1 MCDNQFGIFQ
11 GCHGICVK
19 QKGFTLNILEDFF
32 QEHQCH
38 NPVLNTQYPA
48 MCDKHAILFNLVEKW
63 KDMPESIKSIVSYI
77 SNPNECPL
85 IFFELFIIGKLIPW
99 RIAVKILLEP
109 LCFWIINEE
118 HFAISILFGYRFL
131 GTKSLESGDSD
142 FLNSTSNFTYA
153 YVLDSICQILPWMMN
168 GDEDTNSLHLS
179 VDELIGIKWFKVSQM
194 MLNGFMLCLGANG
207 MPRQIPNFIPE
218 WQDVWRTRFKY
229 WMLLHLANN
238 GLDNS
243 QVDQCW
249 DYFEK
254 LLSYIR
260 ICASFAIHNPGS
272 KDSLENLY
280 NRLVE
285 YDESI

>member
-1 MCDNQFGIFQ
+1 MCDKQFDSFQ
-11 GCHGICVK
+11 GCNGFCV
-19 QKGFTLNILEDFF
+19 QSGFTLNILEDFF
-32 QEHQCH
+32 EEHQCH
-38 NPVLNTQYPA
+38 NPVSELYPA
-48 MCDKHAILFNLVEKW
+48 MCDKHAISFNMVEKW
-63 KDMPESIKSIVSYI
+63 NDMPDYFKSIVSYI

-85 IFFELFIIGKLIPW
+85 IFFELFIVGKFIPW

-118 HFAISILFGYRFL
+118 HFAITILFGYRFL

-142 FLNSTSNFTYA
+142 FLDSETKFTYA
-153 YVLDSICQILPWMMN
+153 YVLDSICQIIPWIMN
-168 GDEDTNSLHLS
+168 ANEDLENISA
-179 VDELIGIKWFKVSQM
+179 DELIAIKWFKVSQM

-218 WQDVWRTRFKY
+218 WEDVWRTRFKY
-229 WMLLHLANN
+229 WLKIHFANN
-238 GLDNS
+238 ALDTS

-249 DYFEK
+249 NYFEK

-260 ICASFAIHNPGS
+260 ICVSFAIHNPGS
-272 KDSLENLY
+272 EKSIANLY

-285 YDESI
+285 YDSTI